1 MAAQWP
7 LVHARL
13 VALLPT
19 LSGWPSEV
27 YDGPPVTGDNPAR
40 YATVGYVFGE
50 DGGGSFTTDTAG
62 NGFQIVES
70 GSVRGEIV
78 ATTGAADLVTVRAQ
92 AFAMADALEASI
104 RADRTLGGV
113 LSAQGTAVLRV
124 DVLPTQTTQGATQR
138 LPFTVDYTTVT

>member
-1 MAAQWP
+1 MASQWP

-19 LSGWPSEV
+19 LNGWPAEV
-27 YDGPPVTGDNPAR
+27 YDGPPVTGDNPGR

-50 DGGGSFTTDTAG
+50 DGGGSFTTDTT
-62 NGFQIVES
+62 NSYQIVET
-70 GSVRGEIV
+70 GTVRGEIV
-78 ATTGAADLVTVRAQ
+78 TTTGAADLATVRSQ
-92 AFAMADALEASI
+92 AFAMVDALEASI

-113 LSAQGTAVLRV
+113 LSPQGTAVLRV

-138 LPFTVDYTTVT
+138 LPFSLDYTTVT